1 MVQKATLLKQAYE
14 FLDNVT
20 PLKFNCGVLCGAKC
34 CKSHS
39 TNSTENPGMLLLP
52 QEDSMMDCSHYDMKD
67 SGDGKILVCNGKCNR
82 EMRPFSCRIFPF
94 YARISSDERIS
105 LRVDPRAFN
114 ICPVALKKKG
124 ARHSVHFHRN
134 ATRAIRILMKDNDFK
149 RELIKTSEFCEGLYS
164 FYRKILKE
172 R

>member
-1 MVQKATLLKQAYE
+1 MTQKAALLKQAYE
-14 FLDNVT
+14 LLHSVT
-20 PLKFNCGVLCGAKC
+20 PLKFNCGILCGAKC
-34 CKSHS
+34 CKKGS
-39 TNSTENPGMLLLP
+39 TNSTDNPGMLLLP
-52 QEDSMMDCSHYDMKD
+52 DEEKMLRNSSFVLKKCH
-67 SGDGKILVCNGKCNR
+67 DGTILICDGKCNR
-82 EMRPFSCRIFPF
+82 DMRPFSCRIFPF

-149 RELIKTSEFCEGLYS
+149 RELIKTSEFCDGLYS

>member
-1 MVQKATLLKQAYE
+1 MVQQATLLKHAYE
-14 FLDNVT
+14 LLHSVT
-20 PLKFNCGVLCGAKC
+20 PLKFNCGILCDAKC
-34 CKSHS
+34 CKRDS
-39 TNSTENPGMLLLP
+39 TNSTDNPGMLLLP
-52 QEDSMMDCSHYDMKD
+52 DEEKMLHNSSFV
-67 SGDGKILVCNGKCNR
+67 LEKCNDGTILICSGECDR
-82 EMRPFSCRIFPF
+82 NLRPFSCRIFPF

-124 ARHSVHFHRN
+124 TRHSVYFRRN
-134 ATRAIRILMKDNDFK
+134 AVRAIRILMKDEDFK
-149 RELIKTSEFCEGLYS
+149 RELIKTSEFCDGLYS